1 MSVIYPNNLIYLEQA
16 RREVVI
22 RMITSQE
29 RLSKPQIEKLI
40 HMHRLL
46 TKIEEKSREESADKE
61 ALKKAKKQV
70 EYVYEKF
77 NELFEMIK
85 NELLI

>member
-1 MSVIYPNNLIYLEQA
+1 
-16 RREVVI
+16 
-22 RMITSQE
+22 
-29 RLSKPQIEKLI
+29 
-40 HMHRLL
+40 MHRLL
-46 TKIEEKSREESADKE
+46 TKIEEKSREGSADKE